1 MWQNGTF
8 PGFRDYLDLPCVYI
22 NTLLHLS
29 NQFYFNT
36 QHVIPTLFDDK
47 VGHDKA
53 DSVTR
58 EDVVTTVN
66 MFAID
71 GEPSTRDDGQDSL
84 DDDAD
89 SDCVHLRS
97 ALIGHIRLW
106 KNCHKERHGTVV
118 IEDTEQKPDP
128 PEDNQPVFVE
138 ADNEDSRQCGDHQ
151 QVFAH
156 I

>member
-1 MWQNGTF
+1 MS
-8 PGFRDYLDLPCVYI
+8 
-22 NTLLHLS
+22 LHLS

-47 VGHDKA
+47 VGHDKD

-71 GEPSTRDDGQDSL
+71 GETSTRDDGQDSL
-84 DDDAD
+84 DNDAD

-106 KNCHKERHGTVV
+106 KNCHEHGHSSVV
-118 IEDTEQKPDP
+118 
-128 PEDNQPVFVE
+128 V
-138 ADNEDSRQCGDHQ
+138 Q
-151 QVFAH
+151 QSHYHPNTSAIITTICSTLNLNGFRYGT
-156 I
+156 

>member
-1 MWQNGTF
+1 MKFESSW
-8 PGFRDYLDLPCVYI
+8 RI
-22 NTLLHLS
+22 
-29 NQFYFNT
+29 
-36 QHVIPTLFDDK
+36 LFDDK

-66 MFAID
+66 MFAIN

-106 KNCHKERHGTVV
+106 KNCHKHGNSSVV
-118 IEDTEQKPDP
+118 VQQSHYHPNTSENNDP
-128 PEDNQPVFVE
+128 ESMENNNYE
-138 ADNEDSRQCGDHQ
+138 SK
-151 QVFAH
+151 
-156 I
+156 